1 MLEGDGGRDVQDAAT
16 SAFGHAGQD
25 DPGEPDQGG
34 DVNADDVHL
43 SCSVGSVEGA
53 VGSEAGVVDQQIDG
67 PVTEFTQQRQDAIA
81 GGQVGGEEGDRAVP
95 GIGDDT
101 LADMFKPVRV
111 SAGELEVEAALA
123 QALGEDGAQAGG
135 GAGYH
140 GQRARD
146 TRGRHF
152 ATPSFRPALARAVPS
167 QGGLPGYLS
176 STRIAW

>member
-43 SCSVGSVEGA
+43 SYSVGSVEGA
-53 VGSEAGVVDQQIDG
+53 IGSEAGVVDQQIDG

-111 SAGELEVEAALA
+111 PAGEREVEAALT
-123 QALGEDGAQAGG
+123 QALGEDNAQAGG

-140 GQRARD
+140 GQRAGIPEED
-146 TRGRHF
+146 TSLLLRSGRPWRGRF
-152 ATPSFRPALARAVPS
+152 PLRAGCRV
-167 QGGLPGYLS
+167 
-176 STRIAW
+176 T